1 MLSPLSESHVSSA
14 LKGLPGWVVQ
24 EGKLCKTFKFSSF
37 KEAFGFL
44 TRVAFEAEGANH
56 HPELFNVYSTVIVK
70 LNTHDAGDA
79 ITQKD
84 VNLAGAIERV
94 NWLPR
99 GLPGAGAGVTG
110 KPSAAVV

>member
-1 MLSPLSESHVSSA
+1 MTTPLSDSQIAAA
-14 LKGLPGWVVQ
+14 LKGLPGWSVSD
-24 EGKLCKTFKFSSF
+24 GKLCKTFKFSSF

-56 HPELFNVYSTVIVK
+56 HPELFNVFSTVTVK

-84 VNLAGAIERV
+84 VNLAGSIERV

-99 GLPGAGAGVTG
+99 TGSSKAEHVVGAR
-110 KPSAAVV
+110 